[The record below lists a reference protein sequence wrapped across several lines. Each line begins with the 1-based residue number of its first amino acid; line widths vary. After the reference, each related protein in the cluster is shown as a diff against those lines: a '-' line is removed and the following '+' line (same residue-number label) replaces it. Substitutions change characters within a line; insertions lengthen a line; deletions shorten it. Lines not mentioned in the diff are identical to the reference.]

1 MSILFCLFIFFCFFS
16 MILIL
21 FFCVFYSDCG
31 AFIVAFAEFLLH
43 DLEIPKEMNIEDMR
57 ICYPVSLFSYG
68 KWKQSINI
76 ESEFDCQGRLKPKEK
91 GKGKVF

>member
-1 MSILFCLFIFFCFFS
+1 MSILFCLFIFFV
-16 MILIL
+16 MILIFF
-21 FFCVFYSDCG
+21 FFCSDCG

-57 ICYPVSLFSYG
+57 ICYAVSLFSYG

-76 ESEFDCQGRLKPKEK
+76 ESEFDCRGRLKPKEK
-91 GKGKVF
+91 GK